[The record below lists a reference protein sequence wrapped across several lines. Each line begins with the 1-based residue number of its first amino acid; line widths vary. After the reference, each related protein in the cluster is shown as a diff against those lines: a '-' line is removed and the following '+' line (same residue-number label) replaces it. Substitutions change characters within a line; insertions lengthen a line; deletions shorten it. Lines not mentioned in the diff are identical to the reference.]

1 MAMVCGKKA
10 GLVLVVLGM
19 ALGGCAGP
27 KSASK
32 AGSDAGAQQAA
43 DSSVT
48 TSRSDLAG
56 QVEGAALDSGDA
68 TSTLKFEGMPAKQT
82 VYFAYDSSEISAES
96 REIIRAHADFLLKN
110 NKLHVRL
117 EGHTDSRGTRE
128 YNIALGER
136 RAKSVRQ
143 ALLVLGVDRG
153 RLEPVSY
160 GEERPV
166 DPEENEVAWV
176 KNRRVEFI
184 YR

>member
-10 GLVLVVLGM
+10 GLVIVIVGL

-32 AGSDAGAQQAA
+32 AGGDAGAQQPS

-48 TSRSDLAG
+48 TSRPDLAS
-56 QVEGAALDSGDA
+56 QAEGAALDSGDA
-68 TSTLKFEGMPAKQT
+68 TSTLKLEGMPEKQT
-82 VYFAYDSSEISAES
+82 VYFAYDSSDISAEG
-96 REIIRAHADFLLKN
+96 REIIRTHADFLLKN
-110 NKLHVRL
+110 NKLRVRL

-136 RAKSVRQ
+136 RAKSVQ
-143 ALLVLGVDRG
+143 QVLLVLGVDRG

-166 DPEENEVAWV
+166 DSEENEAAWA
-176 KNRRVEFI
+176 KNRRVEFV
-184 YR
+184 YH